1 MAASEMIK
9 TATVEELRI
18 LMGSLMNAAENTP
31 DEIDM
36 LYAIVDEL
44 KERGEVREFTTDEKR
59 CFAEEA
65 IRRAE
70 ETENIIEVNDTSWH
84 DRILQDAA
92 ADRRERS
99 LRIRKALM
107 TTASVAVVIFLINT
121 ITVRASGVNFI
132 DDFINWTGN
141 AIYSLFGRERDE
153 GVALVESEIQA
164 LQDKLDEFGITVA
177 LPRSFLKGY
186 TFKAIVVDLEE
197 APYIVTAWFEQFGSQ
212 KEISIKIDGSVV
224 DGLGSM
230 AEVNDWEGLE
240 PIENGGVSYYVYEN
254 HDRLKVIWD
263 ENSYVMSLQGKF
275 SYKEAK
281 AIIESIKK

>member
-153 GVALVESEIQA
+153 GVALIESQMQP
-164 LQDKLDEFGITVA
+164 LHDKLDEFGVNVA
-177 LPRSFLKGY
+177 LPTSFLKGY
-186 TFKAIVVDLEE
+186 TFKGVTVYLAEE
-197 APYIVTAWFEQFGSQ
+197 PYILEAWFEQFGSQ
-212 KEISIKIDGSVV
+212 KEISLKIDGSPS
-224 DGLGSM
+224 GGISSI
-230 AEVNDWEGLE
+230 AEVNDWEGLA
-240 PIENGGVSYYVYEN
+240 PISHNDSIFNVYEN
-254 HDRLKVIWD
+254 VDRLMVIWLD
-263 ENSYVMSLQGKF
+263 GSYVISLQGTM
-275 SYKEAK
+275 SYKEAM
-281 AIIESIKK
+281 AIIESIEN